1 MDLSELFSVFLALC
15 QNASEVP
22 PGGLGGWE
30 GGLGG
35 LGSSITIMYQ
45 RSWFLN
51 VPKQFSAKLT
61 FHEETRKKIFFIP
74 ALYFRWRRWLFL
86 WDIFHCHQIT
96 FLTSPPQDFLK
107 INLCKV
113 WQNMWNNQSEFE
125 HDMMHFQMHNGP
137 KHQLFQLKLSSLT
150 KMINISSS
158 QKFYRNQP
166 LNVDH
171 TPVSKS
177 RPKSNSDIST
187 VNKHHH
193 HLSTSSIGQTT
204 AHAGVRQMFV
214 EREREITQTINSQK
228 KILSKTNSERSS
240 YCDNY
245 VLTKIEHTFVLV
257 W

>member
-107 INLCKV
+107 ISLC
-113 WQNMWNNQSEFE
+113 FI
-125 HDMMHFQMHNGP
+125 FQVETVAFP
-137 KHQLFQLKLSSLT
+137 LRRLSLSSNY
-150 KMINISSS
+150 I
-158 QKFYRNQP
+158 F
-166 LNVDH
+166 
-171 TPVSKS
+171 
-177 RPKSNSDIST
+177 DI
-187 VNKHHH
+187 
-193 HLSTSSIGQTT
+193 TT
-204 AHAGVRQMFV
+204 ARLSENKPLQSLAKWKC
-214 EREREITQTINSQK
+214 EIIRVNLSMIWCIFKCTTDPSINFFSW
-228 KILSKTNSERSS
+228 S
-240 YCDNY
+240 
-245 VLTKIEHTFVLV
+245 
-257 W
+257 